1 VIGLFWNSLI
11 TGVEKR
17 EFPKSLIGWISV
29 FLCYITISIL
39 LIGCGDVEPV
49 TPPPPPEVAE
59 ISSVLKNRWKLGYET
74 EDLELYMSS
83 FWKEGYFYWSD
94 YGTDDRIDDDV
105 SFDSWDKERDSAIKV
120 FKNYRNIEIEISEPP
135 EVKIL
140 NEDKTKA
147 EVRNHYKIQLYV
159 PEGTSLPGGY
169 SAYYAEGDNIFIFER
184 KDNGTG
190 KIEWRITEWRQNE
203 YSPQEIEA
211 GWKS

>member
-1 VIGLFWNSLI
+1 MFWNSLI
-11 TGVEKR
+11 TDFMKQKFQKTSIHLV
-17 EFPKSLIGWISV
+17 FVSL
-29 FLCYITISIL
+29 FYITFTVL

-59 ISSVLKNRWKLGYET
+59 ISSLLKNRWKLGYET

-83 FWKEGYFYWSD
+83 FWKDGYFYWSD
-94 YGTDDRIDDDV
+94 MSTKDNIGDDV
-105 SFDSWDKERDSAIKV
+105 TFDSWDEERNSAIKV
-120 FKNYRNIEIEISEPP
+120 FKSYRNIEIEISEPP

-140 NEDKTKA
+140 DEAKTKA
-147 EVRNHYKIQLYV
+147 EVRNHYKIQFYV

-169 SAYYAEGDNIFIFER
+169 NAYYAEGDNIFILER
-184 KDNGTG
+184 RDNGSG

-203 YSPQEIEA
+203 YSKEQIEA

>member
-1 VIGLFWNSLI
+1 MFWNSLI
-11 TGVEKR
+11 ADSEKQ
-17 EFPKSLIGWISV
+17 KSLNSIYSWIFVCLFHIIIAVS
-29 FLCYITISIL
+29 F
-39 LIGCGDVEPV
+39 IGCGDVEPV

-59 ISSVLKNRWKLGYET
+59 ISNVLKNRWKLGYET
-74 EDLELYMSS
+74 EDLELYLSS

-94 YGTDDRIDDDV
+94 MATIDNIGDDV
-105 SFDSWDKERDSAIKV
+105 TFDTWEEERNSAIKV

-140 NEDKTKA
+140 DEAKTKA

-169 SAYYAEGDNIFIFER
+169 NAYYAEGDNIFIFELR
-184 KDNGTG
+184 DNGSG
-190 KIEWRITEWRQNE
+190 KLEWRITEWRQNE
-203 YSPQEIEA
+203 YSKEQIEA